1 LKKNKTKPKGNKGR
15 RIEWCWLVEERT
27 FWNFLE
33 ALAVD
38 NAGSSLIV
46 LLLGDPHLL
55 EGGKRSQDGATDP
68 DGVLPLGR
76 SDDLDL
82 HGGRSQGGDLLLH
95 TIGDTGVHGG
105 ATGEDGVGVE
115 ILTDVDVALH
125 DAVEAAL
132 VDADDLHAQER
143 GAEHGLGAAETLVAD
158 GHDLSIGQLVGL
170 LDGRGG
176 GGGGHLLL
184 EVEGDV
190 AELLLDVSDDLSL
203 GGGDEAVTS
212 LGEDLHEV
220 VSQVSTGKIESHDGV
235 WESITLIDWD
245 VVGNS
250 ITGVKDD
257 TGGSAGGVEGE
268 DGLDGDV
275 HGWEVE
281 GLEHDLGHLL
291 SVGLWVE
298 WGLGEEGWAL
308 LWGDSELVVVGVV
321 PDLLHIVP
329 VGDDTVLDWVLQ
341 GEDTSL
347 GLSLVSDVAVLLAH
361 TDHDTLVSWS
371 TNDGWEDGSWSIVT
385 GETALAESGSVIDN
399 QVGGFSF
406 VIGRHVR
413 KFRCYLV

>member
-1 LKKNKTKPKGNKGR
+1 VCVKAKANNKPRHKQHPSK
-15 RIEWCWLVEERT
+15 
-27 FWNFLE
+27 LE
-33 ALAVD
+33 ALSVD
-38 NAGSSLIV
+38 NGWSCLVV
-46 LLLGDPHLL
+46 LGLGDPHSL
-55 EGGKRSQDGATDP
+55 EGGEGSKNGATNP
-68 DGVLPLGR
+68 DRVLSLWWR
-76 SDDLDL
+76 DDLDL
-82 HGGRSQGGDLLLH
+82 HGAWGEGGDLLLH
-95 TIGDTGVHGG
+95 SIGNTWVHSGT
-105 ATGEDGVGVE
+105 TGEDVVGVKVLSD
-115 ILTDVDVALH
+115 INIALH
-125 DAVEAAL
+125 DGVVGGLMDTSGLHTDKGWLEEGLWASESL
-132 VDADDLHAQER
+132 VTDGDDLTVWE
-143 GAEHGLGAAETLVAD
+143 LVA
-158 GHDLSIGQLVGL
+158 L
-170 LDGRGG
+170 LEGG
-176 GGGGHLLL
+176 GAGSGGHLLL
-184 EVEGDV
+184 EVESDV

-220 VSQVSTGKIESHDGV
+220 VGEISTGKIESHDGV
-235 WESITLIDWD
+235 WESVTLVHWD
-245 VVGNS
+245 VVANS

-257 TGGSAGGVEGE
+257 TGGSAGGVERE

-281 GLEHDLGHLL
+281 GLKHDLGHLL

-298 WGLGEEGWAL
+298 WSLGQEGWAL

-371 TNDGWEDGSWSIVT
+371 SDDGWEDGSWGIVT
-385 GETALAESGSVIDN
+385 SETALAKSGSVIDN

-406 VIGRHVR
+406 IIRRHG
-413 KFRCYLV
+413 

>member
-1 LKKNKTKPKGNKGR
+1 LKVKANNKPTDSKHVASK
-15 RIEWCWLVEERT
+15 
-27 FWNFLE
+27 LE
-33 ALAVD
+33 ALSVD
-38 NAGSSLIV
+38 NGWSCLVV
-46 LLLGDPHLL
+46 LGLGDPHGL
-55 EGGKRSQDGATDP
+55 EGGEGSKNGATNP
-68 DGVLPLGR
+68 DRVLSLWWR
-76 SDDLDL
+76 DDLDL
-82 HGGRSQGGDLLLH
+82 HGGWGKGGDLLLH
-95 TIGDTGVHGG
+95 SVGNTWVHGG
-105 ATGEDGVGVE
+105 TTGEDVVGVE
-115 ILTDVDVALH
+115 ILSDINIALH
-125 DAVEAAL
+125 DGVVGGLMDTSGLHTDEGWLEEGLWASESL
-132 VDADDLHAQER
+132 VTDGDDLTVWE
-143 GAEHGLGAAETLVAD
+143 LVA
-158 GHDLSIGQLVGL
+158 L
-170 LDGRGG
+170 LEGG
-176 GGGGHLLL
+176 GAGGGGHLLL

>member
-1 LKKNKTKPKGNKGR
+1 
-15 RIEWCWLVEERT
+15 
-27 FWNFLE
+27 
-33 ALAVD
+33 VD
-38 NAGSSLIV
+38 NGGAALVV

-55 EGGKRSQDGATDP
+55 EGGEGGQDGATDP
-68 DGVLPLGR
+68 YGVLSLGG
-76 SDDLDL
+76 SDNLDLD
-82 HGGRSQGGDLLLH
+82 GGGSQGSDLLLH
-95 TIGDTGVHGG
+95 TVSDTGVHGG
-105 ATGEDGVGVE
+105 ASRQNGVGVQ
-115 ILTDVDVALH
+115 ILTDIDVTLH
-125 DAVEAAL
+125 DAVVGGL
-132 VDADDLHAQER
+132 VDSTGLHTKE
-143 GAEHGLGAAETLVAD
+143 GWLEEGLGASEPLVSDGDDLSVGELVA
-158 GHDLSIGQLVGL
+158 L
-170 LDGRGG
+170 LEGG
-176 GGGGHLLL
+176 GGSSGGHLLL

>member
-1 LKKNKTKPKGNKGR
+1 VHDGGAR
-15 RIEWCWLVEERT
+15 LV
-27 FWNFLE
+27 
-33 ALAVD
+33 
-38 NAGSSLIV
+38 V

-55 EGGKRSQDGATDP
+55 EGGERGEDGASDP
-68 DGVLPLGR
+68 YRVLSLWG

-82 HGGRSQGGDLLLH
+82 HGAGGKSGDLLLH
-95 TIGDTGVHGG
+95 TVSDSGVHGG
-105 ATGEDGVGVE
+105 ASRKDSVGVQ
-115 ILTDVDVALH
+115 IFTDIDITLH
-125 DAVEAAL
+125 DAVVGGL
-132 VDADDLHAQER
+132 VDSTGLHTKE
-143 GAEHGLGAAETLVAD
+143 GWLEEGLGASEPLVSDGDDLSVGELVA
-158 GHDLSIGQLVGL
+158 L
-170 LDGRGG
+170 LEGG
-176 GGGGHLLL
+176 GGSSGGHLLL

>member
-1 LKKNKTKPKGNKGR
+1 VKAKANNKPRHKQHPSK
-15 RIEWCWLVEERT
+15 
-27 FWNFLE
+27 LE
-33 ALAVD
+33 ALSVD
-38 NAGSSLIV
+38 NGWSCLVV
-46 LLLGDPHLL
+46 LGLGDPHGL
-55 EGGKRSQDGATDP
+55 EGGEGSKNGATNP
-68 DGVLPLGR
+68 DRVLSLWWR
-76 SDDLDL
+76 DDLDL
-82 HGGRSQGGDLLLH
+82 HGAWGKSGDLLLH
-95 TIGDTGVHGG
+95 SVGNTWVHSGT
-105 ATGEDGVGVE
+105 TGEDVVSVKVLSD
-115 ILTDVDVALH
+115 INIALH
-125 DAVEAAL
+125 DGVVGGL
-132 VDADDLHAQER
+132 VDTGGLHTNEGWLEEGLWASESLVTDGDDLTVWE
-143 GAEHGLGAAETLVAD
+143 LVA
-158 GHDLSIGQLVGL
+158 L
-170 LDGRGG
+170 LEGG
-176 GGGGHLLL
+176 GAGSGGHLLL
-184 EVEGDV
+184 EVESDV

-203 GGGDEAVTS
+203 GGGDEAVAS

-220 VSQVSTGKIESHDGV
+220 VGEISTGKIESHDGV
-235 WESITLIDWD
+235 WESVTLVHWD
-245 VVGNS
+245 VVANS
-250 ITGVKDD
+250 ITGVKND

-298 WGLGEEGWAL
+298 WSLGQEGWAL

-371 TNDGWEDGSWSIVT
+371 TDDGWEDGSWSIVT
-385 GETALAESGSVIDN
+385 GETALAESGSVVDN

-406 VIGRHVR
+406 VVR
-413 KFRCYLV
+413 GHLGLFC